1 MEGCERYNWNL
12 GFQYGILQQNIIEGV
27 VGSPGESMCL
37 YPSSVLEMRLYFCE
51 LSKVNWRASFSI
63 RTPGLFQSNER
74 FLNDVNIAPDFL

>member
-1 MEGCERYNWNL
+1 MEGCERYSWNL
-12 GFQYGILQQNIIEGV
+12 WFQYGILQQNIIEGV

-63 RTPGLFQSNER
+63 RTPAYYSQM
-74 FLNDVNIAPDFL
+74 NDLTNIAPDFL